1 MTIMENNEI
10 KKEKRKSLFYIY
22 IIIILLIVIFI
33 LLMQKNNKV
42 CSNLDGK
49 VDIFEVGCG
58 ENGENCTEDKQFFLT
73 ISDDQKTWQNENT
86 IDIFSNPLYNNE
98 SLIAPLSTNTYR
110 FVISNDST
118 KDIEYE
124 MNFKEDN
131 RFNINMKYR
140 LKRGEDYIVGDEDTW
155 VYYEELNLKKLNLQT
170 KTKQV
175 FYLEWKWFESTN
187 DTEIGITRPTY
198 SLTIAITSREKVA

>member
-1 MTIMENNEI
+1 MTKMEINELR
-10 KKEKRKSLFYIY
+10 KEKRKNLFFIY

-33 LLMQKNNKV
+33 LLMQKNKV

-73 ISDDQKTWQNENT
+73 VKDDEKTWHKET
-86 IDIFSNPLYNNE
+86 KIDIFANPLYNNE
-98 SLIAPLSTNTYR
+98 SIIAPLSTNTYR

-124 MNFKEDN
+124 LNFKEENPAD
-131 RFNINMKYR
+131 INMKYR
-140 LKRGEDYIVGDEDTW
+140 LKRGEDYIVGDQDTW
-155 VYYEELNLKKLNLQT
+155 VYYEELNLKKLNLQI

-175 FYLEWKWFESTN
+175 FYLEWKWFESEN
-187 DTEIGITRPTY
+187 DTHVGITRPNY